1 MPLCLLASGSVR
13 HASHTQSASFPPVV
27 NTFCPLTTY
36 WSPSRTARVRSE
48 ARSVPAA
55 GSV

>member
-1 MPLCLLASGSVR
+1 MPLCFGASGSVR

-36 WSPSRTARVRSE
+36 WSPSRTARVRSD